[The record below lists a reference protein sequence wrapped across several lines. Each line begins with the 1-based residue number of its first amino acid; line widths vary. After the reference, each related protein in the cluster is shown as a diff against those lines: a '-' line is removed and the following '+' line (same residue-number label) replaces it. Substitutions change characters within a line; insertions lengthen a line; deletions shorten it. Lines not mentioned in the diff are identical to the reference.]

1 MNNYINNLIKV
12 MFEHNNLY
20 VDKKES
26 IRQELYDFLLNEK
39 ETTNDKFKNST
50 GDNEKEQ
57 ENNEKQQETSI
68 NKKENTRKIQST
80 TFNKSRL

>member
-1 MNNYINNLIKV
+1 MNNYINNLIKE

-50 GDNEKEQ
+50 GDNEK
-57 ENNEKQQETSI
+57 QQETSI

>member
-1 MNNYINNLIKV
+1 MNNYINNLIKE

-20 VDKKES
+20 VDKRES

-57 ENNEKQQETSI
+57 EKKQETNI
-68 NKKENTRKIQST
+68 NKKENTRKIQSSI
-80 TFNKSRL
+80 FKKSRL

>member
-1 MNNYINNLIKV
+1 MNNYINNLIKE

-50 GDNEKEQ
+50 GDNEKE
-57 ENNEKQQETSI
+57 EEKQQETSI

-80 TFNKSRL
+80 IFNKSRL